1 MDYNLLEDDWRH
13 GNFQEFFLERNEW
26 QQTSVE
32 QAKKQEDTLQTEDDG
47 NVSILQEP
55 GKKDSKLSW

>member
-1 MDYNLLEDDWRH
+1 MDSNSLENDWRH
-13 GNFQEFFLERNEW
+13 GNFQEFFLEGNEW

-32 QAKKQEDTLQTEDDG
+32 EAKKQEDTLQTEDDG

-55 GKKDSKLSW
+55 GKKDSNLSW